1 MDRGGRGPAVFI
13 LSDHLYAAGAD
24 NNGNYAKTMESL
36 NISDAD
42 SEWQSEKTQL
52 PFTTHYSRAVV
63 VQDRAYIFGG
73 SLSTSAQKKVI
84 SWTPG
89 ESEWRSHRDMKIA
102 RNVHCLVTDGEDTV
116 WILGGCQ
123 KNACWETGFIEQYT
137 VSSNTHEQLIA
148 TPDMRSYYY
157 ERVNF
162 CVYAKPFISI
172 TFPSYPNNFQTYR
185 VDSRFHVFD
194 TVKREWMVS
203 STRLQTT
210 ASHIIASIAP

>member
-102 RNVHCLVTDGEDTV
+102 RNVHCLVTDGEDIV

-123 KNACWETGFIEQYT
+123 KNACWESGFIEQYT
-137 VSSNTHEQLIA
+137 VSSDTHERLTTI
-148 TPDMRSYYY
+148 PDMGSYYY

-162 CVYAKPFISI
+162 CVYAKPFIYV
-172 TFPSYPNNFQTYR
+172 TFYSWTDSFRTYR
-185 VDSRFHVFD
+185 VDGQFHVFD
-194 TVKREWMVS
+194 TVKRVWMVS